1 MEKEFVRYNWKEY
14 KEMLERYDYTE
25 EQLEAVRLIRE
36 TAEEVTK
43 DQYDFLVQ
51 TGIISRTRKLK
62 KIRTLYVFEDKVW
75 YLEHFSHRYEY
86 LGFFVNNE
94 EN

>member
-1 MEKEFVRYNWKEY
+1 MEKEFVRYSWKEY
-14 KEMLERYDYTE
+14 KEMLERYNYTQ
-25 EQLEAVRLIRE
+25 EQIEAVREIRE

-75 YLEHFSHRYEY
+75 YLCHFNKRYEWC
-86 LGFFVNNE
+86 GQFINE
-94 EN
+94 

>member
-1 MEKEFVRYNWKEY
+1 MEKEYTRYNWQEY
-14 KEMLERYDYTE
+14 KEMLQKFNYTE
-25 EQLEAVRLIRE
+25 EQIASVKEIRE

-62 KIRTLYVFEDKVW
+62 KIRTMYVIDNKVW

>member
-1 MEKEFVRYNWKEY
+1 MEKEYTRYNWQEY
-14 KEMLERYDYTE
+14 KEMLERYNYTQ
-25 EQLEAVRLIRE
+25 EQIEAVREIRE
-36 TAEEVTK
+36 TAEQITK

-75 YLEHFSHRYEY
+75 YLCHFNKRYEWCAE
-86 LGFFVNNE
+86 FVNE
-94 EN
+94 EE

>member
-1 MEKEFVRYNWKEY
+1 MEKEYTRYNWQEY

-36 TAEEVTK
+36 TAEEITK

-62 KIRTLYVFEDKVW
+62 KIRTMYVIDNKVW

-86 LGFFVNNE
+86 LGFFV

>member
-1 MEKEFVRYNWKEY
+1 MEKEYKRYSWEQY
-14 KEMLERYDYTE
+14 KEMLEKFNYTE
-25 EQLEAVRLIRE
+25 EQISAVKEIRE

-62 KIRTLYVFEDKVW
+62 KIRTMYVIDSKVW
-75 YLEHFSHRYEY
+75 YLDHYSKAYCYCATFTD
-86 LGFFVNNE
+86 E
-94 EN
+94 E

>member
-1 MEKEFVRYNWKEY
+1 MEKEFVRYDWEKY

-75 YLEHFSHRYEY
+75 YLCHFNKRYEWC
-86 LGFFVNNE
+86 GQFINE
-94 EN
+94 

>member
-1 MEKEFVRYNWKEY
+1 MEKEFVRYNWEQY
-14 KEMLERYDYTE
+14 KEMLERYDYTQ
-25 EQLEAVRLIRE
+25 EQIESVRVIRE
-36 TAEEVTK
+36 TAEQITK

-75 YLEHFSHRYEY
+75 YLCHFNKRYEWC
-86 LGFFVNNE
+86 GQFINE
-94 EN
+94 

>member
-1 MEKEFVRYNWKEY
+1 MEKEFTRYEWQEY

-75 YLEHFSHRYEY
+75 YLCHFNKRYEWC
-86 LGFFVNNE
+86 GQFINE
-94 EN
+94 

>member
-1 MEKEFVRYNWKEY
+1 MEKEFVRYSWKEY
-14 KEMLERYDYTE
+14 KEMLEKYDYTQ
-25 EQLEAVRLIRE
+25 EQVESIREIRE
-36 TAEEVTK
+36 TAEQITK

-75 YLEHFSHRYEY
+75 YLCHFNKRYEWC
-86 LGFFVNNE
+86 GQFINE
-94 EN
+94 

>member
-1 MEKEFVRYNWKEY
+1 MNYLKEKWGDY
-14 KEMLERYDYTE
+14 KIRLESYGYTIP
-25 EQLEAVRLIRE
+25 QLIEVQKIRE
-36 TAEEVTK
+36 NPEIEEITK

-62 KIRTLYVFEDKVW
+62 KIRTMYVFDSKVW

-86 LGFFVNNE
+86 LGFFV

>member
-1 MEKEFVRYNWKEY
+1 MEKEFVRYNWEQY

-75 YLEHFSHRYEY
+75 YLCHFNKRYEWC
-86 LGFFVNNE
+86 GQFINE
-94 EN
+94 

>member
-1 MEKEFVRYNWKEY
+1 MEKEFVRYDWEKY
-14 KEMLERYDYTE
+14 KEMLEKFDYTE

-75 YLEHFSHRYEY
+75 YLCHFNKRYEWC
-86 LGFFVNNE
+86 GQFINE
-94 EN
+94 

>member
-1 MEKEFVRYNWKEY
+1 MNYLKEKWGDY
-14 KEMLERYDYTE
+14 KIRLESYGYTIP
-25 EQLEAVRLIRE
+25 QLIEVQKIRE
-36 TAEEVTK
+36 NPEIEEITK

-62 KIRTLYVFEDKVW
+62 KIRTMYVFEDKVW

-86 LGFFVNNE
+86 LGFFV

>member
-1 MEKEFVRYNWKEY
+1 MEKEFVRYSWKEY
-14 KEMLERYDYTE
+14 KEMLEKYDYTQ
-25 EQLEAVRLIRE
+25 EQVESIREIRE
-36 TAEEVTK
+36 TAEQITK

-75 YLEHFSHRYEY
+75 YLCHFNKKYEWCAK
-86 LGFFVNNE
+86 FVNE
-94 EN
+94 EE

>member
-1 MEKEFVRYNWKEY
+1 MEKEYTRYNWQEY

-25 EQLEAVRLIRE
+25 EQLESVRLIRE

-62 KIRTLYVFEDKVW
+62 KIRTMYVFDSKVW
-75 YLEHFSHRYEY
+75 YLDHYSKAYCYCATFTD
-86 LGFFVNNE
+86 E
-94 EN
+94 E

>member
-1 MEKEFVRYNWKEY
+1 MNYLKEKWGDYRIR
-14 KEMLERYDYTE
+14 LESYGYTIP
-25 EQLEAVRLIRE
+25 QLIEVQKIRE
-36 TAEEVTK
+36 NPEIEEITK

-75 YLEHFSHRYEY
+75 YLCHFNKKYEWCAK
-86 LGFFVNNE
+86 FVNE
-94 EN
+94 EE

>member
-1 MEKEFVRYNWKEY
+1 MEKEFVRYSWKEY
-14 KEMLERYDYTE
+14 KEMLEKFNYTE
-25 EQLEAVRLIRE
+25 EQVESIREIRE
-36 TAEEVTK
+36 TAEQITK

-62 KIRTLYVFEDKVW
+62 KTRTLYVFEDKVW
-75 YLEHFSHRYEY
+75 YLEHYNRRYEY
-86 LGFFVNNE
+86 IGFFV

>member
-1 MEKEFVRYNWKEY
+1 MEYTRYSWKEY
-14 KEMLERYDYTE
+14 KEMLERYNYTQ
-25 EQLEAVRLIRE
+25 EQIEAVREIRE
-36 TAEEVTK
+36 TAEQITK

-75 YLEHFSHRYEY
+75 YLEHYNRRYEY
-86 LGFFVNNE
+86 IGFFV

>member
-1 MEKEFVRYNWKEY
+1 MEKEYTRYNWQEY

-62 KIRTLYVFEDKVW
+62 KIRTMYVFDSKVW
-75 YLEHFSHRYEY
+75 YLDHYSKAYCYCATFTD
-86 LGFFVNNE
+86 E
-94 EN
+94 E